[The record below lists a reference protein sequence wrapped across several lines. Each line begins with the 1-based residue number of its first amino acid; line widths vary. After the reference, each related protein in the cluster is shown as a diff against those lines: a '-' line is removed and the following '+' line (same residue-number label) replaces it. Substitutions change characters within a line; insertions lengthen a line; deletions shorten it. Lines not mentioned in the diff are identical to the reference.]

1 MIERLAKL
9 RVPLGFAA
17 GALALWLARP
27 TSTSIAIG
35 SAIAIPGELLRVWAS
50 GHLTRW
56 REVTRSGPYRFM
68 GHPLYAGS
76 SIMAAGFAVAAARP
90 AVALL
95 VTAYMVV
102 TLTAAVRFEARE
114 LRRQFGAD
122 YAAYREGRA
131 PEAARRFSPRRV
143 IANREYRAAA
153 GLAIG
158 LALLWWRKLS
168 FAQ

>member
-1 MIERLAKL
+1 MIRRLAKL
-9 RVPLGFAA
+9 RVPLGFLA
-17 GALALWLARP
+17 GAVALWLARP
-27 TSTSIAIG
+27 TSASIVIG
-35 SAIAIPGELLRVWAS
+35 GAIALPGELLRIWAA

-68 GHPLYAGS
+68 RHPLYVGS
-76 SIMAAGFAVAAARP
+76 SIMAAGFAVAAVHP
-90 AVALL
+90 GVAVL
-95 VTAYMVV
+95 VAVYMIV

-114 LRRQFGAD
+114 LRQQFGAD

-131 PEAARRFSPRRV
+131 PEAARGFSFARV

-158 LALLWWRKLS
+158 LALLWWRR
-168 FAQ
+168 